1 MGPQSSRTH
10 VQFSEALLLDK
21 HEPYE
26 VLPWAA
32 RLVRVQALQIRLVML
47 PPP

>member
-10 VQFSEALLLDK
+10 AQFSEALLLDK
-21 HEPYE
+21 REPYE
-26 VLPWAA
+26 VLPRAA
-32 RLVRVQALQIRLVML
+32 RLVSAQALQISLVML